1 MDTKAM
7 ENVAPYLSR
16 IADAL
21 DRLSPPAAEQAD
33 LSAHEGYIWEAKT
46 KVFRR
51 LILFRD
57 FP

>member
-21 DRLSPPAAEQAD
+21 DRLTPPPEEQAD
-33 LSAHEGYIWEAKT
+33 LVAHEGYIWEAKT
-46 KVFRR
+46 KVFHA
-51 LILFRD
+51 INSIQD
-57 FP
+57 FH